1 MEGDNKPYFQA
12 ALYYIENGKDLN
24 QALAWLEKATAQ
36 NPDAFYMFYQKARV
50 LAKLGK
56 KQEALAVSNK
66 SVELSKAA
74 KNDDYVAL
82 NMKLQSELK

>member
-1 MEGDNKPYFQA
+1 MRGWVEGAVMSIGLSY
-12 ALYYIENGKDLN
+12 LLWEHS
-24 QALAWLEKATAQ
+24 WLEKATAQ

-82 NMKLQSELK
+82 NMKLQNELK

>member
-1 MEGDNKPYFQA
+1 
-12 ALYYIENGKDLN
+12 
-24 QALAWLEKATAQ
+24 
-36 NPDAFYMFYQKARV
+36 MFYQKARV

-56 KQEALAVSNK
+56 KQEALAVSKK
-66 SVELSKAA
+66 SVELAQAA